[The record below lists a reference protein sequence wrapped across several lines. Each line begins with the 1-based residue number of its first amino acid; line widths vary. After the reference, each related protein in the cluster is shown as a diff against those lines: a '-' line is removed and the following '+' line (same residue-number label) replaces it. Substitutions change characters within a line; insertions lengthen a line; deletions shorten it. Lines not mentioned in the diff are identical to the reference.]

1 MPIVNFIQKD
11 GISKQIDA
19 ENGLSILEIAQSNE
33 IDLDGNCGGALA
45 CATCHVIV
53 GESWISKIDKPLPEE
68 EDLLD
73 IVFGVT
79 QNSRLSCQ
87 IIMSDELDGIEITIP
102 A

>member
-1 MPIVNFIQKD
+1 MPIVNFTQKD
-11 GISKQIDA
+11 GTAKQVEA
-19 ENGLSILEIAQSNE
+19 ENGLSILEIAQSNDV
-33 IDLDGNCGGALA
+33 DLDGNCGGALA

-53 GESWISKIDKPLPEE
+53 GEDWISKIEKPLPEE

-79 QNSRLSCQ
+79 PNSRLSCQ
-87 IIMSDELDGIEITIP
+87 IIMSDELNGIDITIP